1 MSLKRVI
8 NSKVQGFLHILN
20 STNRSANDARL
31 RTYQRSQNAVDQV
44 QRPTRTFDDFFE
56 HLKVLEYSPTV
67 CIDVGAATGTLSL
80 YRAFPDAQ
88 HIVFEPLPDFRDEL
102 KANLSSYNHVAKYCA
117 LSNEIGSA
125 TLLRHSDPY
134 GSSIMHSRERGDEK
148 VVDVETSTLDAE
160 MADFDLN
167 GPTILKTDC
176 QGSDLMVLQGGVET
190 LKKCEVVITEA
201 SLFRFWGPH
210 QPDFYDI
217 VSFMKSNGFSLYD
230 VLDGLYRPHDSALGQ
245 LDLVF
250 VKDAGEFRSYQ
261 YW

>member
-8 NSKVQGFLHILN
+8 NSKVQGLLHRFS
-20 STNRSANDARL
+20 STSRSAKDESL
-31 RTYQRSQNAVDQV
+31 GIFQRSHNAVGSGL
-44 QRPTRTFDDFFE
+44 RPTRTFEDFFE
-56 HLKVLEYSPTV
+56 HLKALEYSPNV

-80 YRAFPDAQ
+80 YQAFPKAQ
-88 HIVFEPLPDFRDEL
+88 HIVFEPLPDFRNEL
-102 KANLSSYNHVAKYCA
+102 NANLSSYNHVAKYCA

-125 TLLRHSDPY
+125 TLLRHADLY
-134 GSSIMHSRERGDEK
+134 GSSIMHSRKTDDEK
-148 VVDVETSTLDAE
+148 VVDVETSTLDVE
-160 MADFDLN
+160 MADFDLT

-190 LKKCEVVITEA
+190 LKSCDLVIAEA
-201 SLFRFWGPH
+201 SLFRFWGQH

-217 VSFMKSNGFSLYD
+217 VNFMKLQGFSLYD

-250 VKDAGEFRSYQ
+250 AKDSGEFRSYQ